1 MTKQSEIEGSDEPD
15 PYSIERDS
23 QSTRLPTDGDLCRWL
38 DAALAGKARETPL
51 HADLPWVSLRLVD
64 EAESKALNALWRD
77 KDYPTN
83 VLSFPSNVSGF
94 LGDIVLCAPVIEQ
107 EAREQAKRLGAH
119 WAHLVVHG
127 VLHLCGW
134 DHQTDSEAAN
144 MEAEEVLILEGLG
157 IINPYLEQ

>member
-1 MTKQSEIEGSDEPD
+1 MSKQSEIEGSDEPD

-23 QSTRLPTDGDLCRWL
+23 HSTCLPTDNDLCRWL
-38 DAALAGKARETPL
+38 SAALAGTARETPL
-51 HADLPWVSLRLVD
+51 HDDLPWVSLRLVD

-77 KDYPTN
+77 KDHPTN

-107 EAREQAKRLGAH
+107 EAREQAKPLEAH

-134 DHQTDSEAAN
+134 DHQTDSEAAK
-144 MEAEEVLILEGLG
+144 MEAEEALILDGLG